1 MLRPLPPLNAL
12 RAFEAAARQLSFTK
26 AAQELFV
33 TQAAISHQIKSLE
46 DHLGIQLFRRMNRR
60 LILTDEAQILLPAV
74 SEAFD
79 IIKSTTQKLYDGG
92 DRGTLKVSV
101 MPSFAAKWLLPRLPK
116 FRRKHPEIDIL
127 VSATIT
133 KSNFSRDD
141 VDLAIRFG
149 AGQYPGCR
157 VDNMMEDESFVVCS
171 PHLLKGPLPLRTPH
185 DLKYHTLLHDD
196 VGEEPFAVNWRRWLH
211 IAGVTD
217 IDPDKGPGYNDSSL
231 ILQAAIEGQGV
242 ALGRTSLT
250 YDDLKAGRLVC
261 PFGPRAPSSYQYYV
275 VTPQS
280 TSEITK
286 IKVFREWLLAEATAD
301 DFIPNVQVDLDRAKE
316 SGEMNTEDLDTHNID
331 QNKTR
336 DQKF

>member
-12 RAFEAAARQLSFTK
+12 RAFEAAARHLSFTK

-33 TQAAISHQIKSLE
+33 TQAAVSHQIKSLE

-74 SEAFD
+74 SKAFD

-92 DRGTLKVSV
+92 DRGALKVSV

-116 FRRKHPEIDIL
+116 FRRLHPEIDIL
-127 VSATIT
+127 VSATIS
-133 KSNFSRDD
+133 KVNFNRDD
-141 VDLAIRFG
+141 VDMAIRFG
-149 AGQYPGCR
+149 SGQYPGLQ
-157 VDNMMEDESFVVCS
+157 VDQMMKDESLVVCS
-171 PHLLKGPLPLRTPH
+171 PHLLKGPLPLRSPE

-196 VGEEPFAVNWRRWLH
+196 VGEEPFAVNWRRWLQL
-211 IAGVTD
+211 AGVTGV
-217 IDPDKGPGYNDSSL
+217 DPNRGPGYSDSSL

-261 PFGPRAPSSYQYYV
+261 PFGPRAPANYQYYV
-275 VTPQS
+275 VSPYS

-286 IKVFREWLLAEATAD
+286 IRVFREWLLSEAKAD
-301 DFIPNVQVDLDRAKE
+301 DFVPNIEVDLDRARERKLLS
-316 SGEMNTEDLDTHNID
+316 SGETS
-331 QNKTR
+331 
-336 DQKF
+336 